1 MQTPRLKLAAAILLW
16 LGASLGPALAQR
28 PSPQA
33 DDPDLYFLAIG
44 SEHYRYVIENVT
56 SLPAPDQQA
65 LLASIEGPRH
75 SARRV
80 ADALIQS
87 GARDGILLLSE
98 GPEQMVTRDDVYKA
112 ITDLKR
118 MIRED
123 LQVDPDLNPRIVF
136 YFMGHGIGDTASRSL
151 YMLPGDLTFNGAAS
165 QTFTIRLI
173 KRSMWAWD
181 VLSAFV
187 NFRSHDSMRHFDD
200 FYPSQLMPDIT
211 DPMDAFA
218 VLRRQNELQT
228 IDASRRAQGAYREDG
243 NPPVPFLILLDN
255 CYSDVAQDL
264 TDIPQLSGLVGMF
277 SLLVDM
283 NFGELLDESL
293 AYYATAPGNGIRPV
307 ADPEDQTQN
316 IGPLALHFVSYLAS
330 LDGVERAPTLGDI
343 RVAFEDSPSPVNDL
357 ASIEGWAPYS
367 PAAGSALARDTAIAE
382 MIPIGDSAELPQYE
396 IRAGTGSSEVTCC
409 R

>member
-1 MQTPRLKLAAAILLW
+1 MKIPRLRLATAILFW
-16 LGASLGPALAQR
+16 LAVSMGPSLAQR

-33 DDPDLYFLAIG
+33 EDPDLYFLAIG

-56 SLPAPDQQA
+56 SLPTPDQQA
-65 LLASIEGPRH
+65 LLASIEGPRN

-98 GPEQMVTRDDVYKA
+98 GPDQMVTRDDVYLA

-123 LQVDPDLNPRIVF
+123 LQADPDLNPRIVF

-173 KRSMWAWD
+173 KRSIWAWD
-181 VLSAFV
+181 VLSALV
-187 NFRSHDSMRHFDD
+187 YFRSDDSMRHFDD

-211 DPMDAFA
+211 DPADAFA

-243 NPPVPFLILLDN
+243 NPPVPFLVLLDN
-255 CYSDVAQDL
+255 CYGDVAQDL

-277 SLLVDM
+277 SLMVDM
-283 NFGELLDESL
+283 NFGELLDEAL
-293 AYYATAPGNGIRPV
+293 TYYATAPGNSIRPV
-307 ADPEDQTQN
+307 ADPADRTQN
-316 IGPLALHFVSYLAS
+316 IGPLALHFVTYLAS
-330 LDGVERAPTLGDI
+330 LKAVEAAPTLGDI
-343 RVAFEDSPSPVNDL
+343 RAAFENSPSPVNDL
-357 ASIEGWAPYS
+357 AAIEGWVPYS
-367 PAAGSALARDTAIAE
+367 PAAGSALAPDTAIAE
-382 MIPIGDSAELPQYE
+382 MIPIGGSAALAQYE
-396 IRAGTGSSEVTCC
+396 TRTGTGSSEVTCC